1 MVEKRS
7 GGRHAAGEDRGGDLG
22 CGPEGGRLE
31 GEGLV
36 WAAGAEGDDE
46 AHYGGYAGAV
56 AVSLRRGGE
65 VVGEEGRGRGM
76 VR

>member
-1 MVEKRS
+1 MIEKRS

-31 GEGLV
+31 VEGLV

-56 AVSLRRGGE
+56 VVSLRRGGRWL
-65 VVGEEGRGRGM
+65 GRKEGGGG
-76 VR
+76 